1 MVIQCSECQTRF
13 KLADDKMKP
22 GGIKVRCAKCKHVFS
37 VGSPE
42 SEVEPTSA
50 AAVAAAAAGGFAGL
64 QQEDSAQDFSLGR
77 QSPQA
82 TVAATA
88 SSDDAF
94 GLGDSAEKAIWDDFS
109 LETSADP
116 TPAAAIPPLAAD
128 TSDDDFDLGFT
139 PTPEPAAAEPH
150 APAEDF
156 GFSAEPA
163 AEVDDFGFE
172 EKPAA
177 SGTDDF
183 DFGLEMGT
191 AAPSE
196 ALRSSAD
203 FELARHDTSAAEDDF
218 AFGDEGAASF
228 DNLLGDD
235 TAGEFSSQET
245 QEAAADDDFDFAAPP
260 KATSAREVFD
270 FGTEDDSLQ
279 FADLDSSPAKTSS
292 WGDVD
297 SDAFGDDFD
306 LAGEGESD
314 KAFNFS
320 EMSFQEEAQVDH
332 LGDDDFGS
340 ISLQSP
346 AEPQAVKPSA
356 PIALQAN
363 AAEATERA
371 PKPAPP
377 APTVVPA
384 RRSPLNRLVL
394 FVLALLLALIGAAGY
409 FLWQSGGIA
418 PLMDRI
424 SGTTPPP
431 IAQPQIR
438 LTGLNGYF
446 VTNKDAGQLFV
457 IQGQAINEFAEI
469 RSAMTVKGALFDKGG
484 KLLVQQTVFC
494 GNRLDDTAL
503 QELPFA
509 KISEA
514 MNNQFGDTLSNLN
527 VAPGKAIP
535 FTIVF
540 RNFPPELAEF
550 TVESVDS
557 RPGSN

>member
-37 VGSPE
+37 VGAPE
-42 SEVEPTSA
+42 PEVEPTSA
-50 AAVAAAAAGGFAGL
+50 AALAAAAGSFAGW

-77 QSPQA
+77 QSRQDTAA
-82 TVAATA
+82 TVE

-94 GLGDSAEKAIWDDFS
+94 GLGGSAEKAIWDDFS

-128 TSDDDFDLGFT
+128 TTDDDFDLGFT
-139 PTPEPAAAEPH
+139 PTPEPAAARSQS
-150 APAEDF
+150 PAEDF

-163 AEVDDFGFE
+163 AEVDDFGLE

-183 DFGLEMGT
+183 DFGLELGT

-196 ALRSSAD
+196 ALGSAAD
-203 FELARHDTSAAEDDF
+203 FELARQDTSAAEDDF
-218 AFGDEGAASF
+218 AFGDESAAGF

-235 TAGEFSSQET
+235 TVGELSTPEIK
-245 QEAAADDDFDFAAPP
+245 AAADDDFDFAEPP
-260 KATSAREVFD
+260 KATTAREVFD
-270 FGTEDDSLQ
+270 FGAEDDSLQ
-279 FADLDSSPAKTSS
+279 FADLDGSPAKTSA

-306 LAGEGESD
+306 LAGEGKSD
-314 KAFNFS
+314 KAFDFS
-320 EMSFQEEAQVDH
+320 EMSFQEEARVDH

-346 AEPQAVKPSA
+346 AEPQAVKPPA
-356 PIALQAN
+356 PIALQTN
-363 AAEATERA
+363 SAEVTERA

-377 APTVVPA
+377 LPTVVPA
-384 RRSPLNRLVL
+384 RRGPLNRLVL

-409 FLWQSGGIA
+409 FLWQTGGIA

-424 SGTTPPP
+424 GGTPPAP
-431 IAQPQIR
+431 LAQPQIR

-469 RSAMTVKGALFDKGG
+469 RSALTVKGALFDKGG

-527 VAPGKAIP
+527 VAPGKTIP

>member
-42 SEVEPTSA
+42 SGVEATP
-50 AAVAAAAAGGFAGL
+50 AAAAQASFAGL
-64 QQEDSAQDFSLGR
+64 EQEESAQDFSLGQQSR
-77 QSPQA
+77 QDP
-82 TVAATA
+82 AATA
-88 SSDDAF
+88 ATSDDAF

-109 LETSADP
+109 LET
-116 TPAAAIPPLAAD
+116 PAAEIPPLATA
-128 TSDDDFDLGFT
+128 TTDDDFDLGFE
-139 PTPEPAAAEPH
+139 PTPEPAATGIQS
-150 APAEDF
+150 PAKDFDF
-156 GFSAEPA
+156 GADPA
-163 AEVDDFGFE
+163 TEVDDFGFE
-172 EKPAA
+172 EKPAD
-177 SGTDDF
+177 SGADDF
-183 DFGLEMGT
+183 DFGMELGADET
-191 AAPSE
+191 SE
-196 ALRSSAD
+196 EVGASAG
-203 FELARHDTSAAEDDF
+203 FELERHDSSPAEDDF
-218 AFGDEGAASF
+218 AFGDEGAGSF

-235 TAGEFSSQET
+235 TVGEYSAPEIK
-245 QEAAADDDFDFAAPP
+245 EAADDDDFDFAEPP
-260 KATSAREVFD
+260 KATSTREVFD

-279 FADLDSSPAKTSS
+279 FADLDGSPSKTSS

-306 LAGEGESD
+306 LAGEGEAD
-314 KAFNFS
+314 KAFDFS
-320 EMSFQEEAQVDH
+320 EMSFQEETQVDH

-346 AEPQAVKPSA
+346 AEPQAVKPGA
-356 PIALQAN
+356 PIGLQAN
-363 AAEATERA
+363 SAETTDRA

-377 APTVVPA
+377 LPTVVPA
-384 RRSPLNRLVL
+384 RRGPLNRLVL
-394 FVLALLLALIGAAGY
+394 FVLGLLLTLVGAAGY

-424 SGTTPPP
+424 SGTTPAPL
-431 IAQPQIR
+431 AQPQIR

-484 KLLVQQTVFC
+484 KLLLQQTVFC

-527 VAPGKAIP
+527 VAPGKTIP